1 MNQRED
7 YEEAKKF
14 CQRLYQESG
23 QAHHRLHPREQVRS
37 RPDHPFAWHDE
48 GSERVDPETGWK
60 WYDTQQTPSSSSGWQ
75 PSAAWWQSSSRS
87 QTSKW
92 GELFFLGEKQG
103 ISLTGSGD
111 SLVSDEECE
120 HHTQPTRRSTR
131 IWHFHTRDCF
141 SYASRLKT
149 TRSVVSLGKHFIFTS
164 QHSMSYALC
173 LVYPVDRYTSH
184 ESFSRTLSPCA
195 HTTLWLKVSQRA
207 HSLHPHAIHDV
218 TCLSVRWLFLVL
230 FSSSLSR
237 LYLFSIVYLFSA
249 LHINFHNAEPAED

>member
-1 MNQRED
+1 M
-7 YEEAKKF
+7 
-14 CQRLYQESG
+14 RL
-23 QAHHRLHPREQVRS
+23 S
-37 RPDHPFAWHDE
+37 RA
-48 GSERVDPETGWK
+48 
-60 WYDTQQTPSSSSGWQ
+60 
-75 PSAAWWQSSSRS
+75 SR
-87 QTSKW
+87 
-92 GELFFLGEKQG
+92 GEKQG

-120 HHTQPTRRSTR
+120 QPHSTHSQKHA
-131 IWHFHTRDCF
+131 HFGTSTHAIF
-141 SYASRLKT
+141 SRMPHGSRPHEVLCPRKNI
-149 TRSVVSLGKHFIFTS
+149 SSSHP
-164 QHSMSYALC
+164 SMACRTALF